1 MNHYKKCC
9 KAHSQFGQKKF
20 SHRKAVNE
28 LEVDKPLDHDDT
40 FYVDGIEVDKFV
52 NTVNP
57 QMPGLEEGFVT
68 LHINK
73 TPIEV
78 KVDTG
83 AKCNVM
89 SQTIFEQ
96 IANNKRPVKQSKT
109 PNLVAYGG
117 SKIETRGLVTLQCGL
132 NGQNHSLPFFLV
144 NQDVQPLLG
153 FRACLDMG
161 IVTISPDVHH
171 VSMEGSTEDILTEYK
186 DLFTDELG
194 EFPITYSMTVDP
206 SVQPVVR
213 PAHRIPLAMQS
224 HVKAEL
230 DRMESLGVI
239 TTISEPTDWVSS
251 MVATHKKDRQE
262 IRLCINP
269 KDLNS
274 ALKRPQCAA

>member
-9 KAHSQFGQKKF
+9 KAHSQFSQKKF
-20 SHRKAVNE
+20 SHRKAVHE
-28 LEVDKPLDHDDT
+28 LEIDTPLDQDNT
-40 FYVDGIEVDKFV
+40 FYVDGINLDKFV

-57 QMPGLEEGFVT
+57 HRPGLEEGFVT

-89 SQTIFEQ
+89 SQTTFEQ
-96 IANNKRPVKQSKT
+96 IVNNKRLLKPSKT

-117 SKIETRGLVTLQCGL
+117 SKIETKGLVTLQWGL

-194 EFPITYSMTVDP
+194 ELPITYSMTLDP

-213 PAHRIPLAMQS
+213 PAHSSGNAKLCQS
-224 HVKAEL
+224 RAGPHGEPRRHNDNLRA
-230 DRMESLGVI
+230 DRLGLVHGGY
-239 TTISEPTDWVSS
+239 T
-251 MVATHKKDRQE
+251 
-262 IRLCINP
+262 
-269 KDLNS
+269 
-274 ALKRPQCAA
+274 